1 MYRNGEGLAVLIQ
14 FISYSN
20 SFKEPEP
27 KEAVERPGFLEI
39 EYKYKNR
46 PFCVIIPKKK
56 IQPWNNWSVVA
67 VMKNDKWIVKTGKIY
82 YYSGPCKNFHGFGV
96 CPRHISLKYEKMA
109 FKYKNGAMIH
119 VLSDEAITEK
129 LKKTYE
135 EFAAAA
141 ILAKSQEGEADANDT

>member
-1 MYRNGEGLAVLIQ
+1 
-14 FISYSN
+14 
-20 SFKEPEP
+20 
-27 KEAVERPGFLEI
+27 
-39 EYKYKNR
+39 
-46 PFCVIIPKKK
+46 
-56 IQPWNNWSVVA
+56 
-67 VMKNDKWIVKTGKIY
+67 
-82 YYSGPCKNFHGFGV
+82 
-96 CPRHISLKYEKMA
+96 MA